1 MAVDQQTLDEAAMW
15 AVRTSEPDFAD
26 WAAFTDWLEASPAHA
41 EAYDHAMVAAED
53 GARALGSIPANDPEW
68 SEEEEESSP
77 RRWLAPALAA
87 CLAILAALW
96 LWPAGDAGMTY
107 TTAPGET
114 RKIALEDGSTVFLAG
129 DTEIVID
136 GERQARLNSGR
147 ALFEIRHDE
156 AAPFRLAVGDAQL
169 VDAGTVF
176 EVAIREAA
184 VAVGVAE
191 GAVIYNPGGPAAR
204 IHPGEVLHFDRG
216 AGSYRIETVPLEQ
229 VGEWREGRLTFRDA
243 PLAQVASDLARATGI
258 AYRTAEQGRDRSIS
272 GSVAI
277 DPLRRDPAA
286 LGPLL
291 GIDVRQDG
299 DVWILDGS

>member
-1 MAVDQQTLDEAAMW
+1 MW

-204 IHPGEVLHFDRG
+204 IDPGEVLHFDRG